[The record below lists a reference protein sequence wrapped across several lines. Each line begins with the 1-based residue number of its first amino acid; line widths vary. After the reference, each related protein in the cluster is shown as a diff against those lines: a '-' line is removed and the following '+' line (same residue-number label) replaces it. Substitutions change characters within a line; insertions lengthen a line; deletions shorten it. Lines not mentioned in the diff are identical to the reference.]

1 MEGSTPH
8 VIDDN
13 SLIFLIDLLNCILDD
28 FDDTLIY
35 ADIPLDRART
45 FSAARS
51 RLSSAFQILNN
62 YNERKRYK

>member
-1 MEGSTPH
+1 MEGSSSH
-8 VIDDN
+8 IIDDA
-13 SLIFLIDLLNCILDD
+13 SLIFLIDLLNCILND